1 MQEKSEQTI
10 LQKHLARFLIGE
22 VFNTITEDDILKIK
36 APNVWTHKGKSL
48 TEGQVNALRSE
59 AQLFRESGLWKILKA
74 ELLYLAHQSGYVKSK
89 TEADQVAAKL
99 LEYLVD
105 TMQTKLDKMSVV

>member
-1 MQEKSEQTI
+1 MIEKTEQEV
-10 LQKHLARFLIGE
+10 LQKHLAQFLIKE
-22 VFNTITEDDILKIK
+22 VFNTISEDDILRIK

-48 TEGQVNALRSE
+48 TEGQVKMLRGE
-59 AQLFRESGLWKILKA
+59 AESFKESGLWKILKA

-105 TMQTKLDKMSVV
+105 IIQSKLDKMSVV

>member
-1 MQEKSEQTI
+1 MKETTEQNI
-10 LQKHLARFLIGE
+10 LQKHLARFLIDE
-22 VFNTITEDDILKIK
+22 VFNTITVDDILKIK
-36 APNVWTHKGKSL
+36 APNVWTHRGKSL

-59 AQLFRESGLWKILKA
+59 ATSFKESGLWKILKA

-89 TEADQVAAKL
+89 TAEDQVAAKL

-105 TMQTKLDKMSVV
+105 VVQTKLDKMSTV